1 MARSRRSRNGRARSN
16 RRAGRGRAFR
26 AEKDSRNMQEALVD
40 EPETQIRC
48 DPSNKE
54 RAIPMA
60 ELDTDV
66 LVVGSGPAGSAAAL
80 ALATYGLRTT
90 VITLYG
96 RLADP
101 PRAHIT
107 NQRTMEGLRDLRA
120 EEQVMAEATPQ
131 ELMGN
136 LVYCTSIA
144 GEELGRLHAWG
155 TRPDRLADYTAASPS
170 RICDMPQ
177 DLMEPVLLHNAQT
190 RGAKVRFD
198 TEYLS
203 LQQDDDGVT
212 VHVRDR
218 LRGDEYDIRA
228 KYVIGADGG
237 RSQIAEDIGLPLRG
251 QMGVGG
257 SINIVFEADLSHL
270 VADRPSVL
278 YWVLQPGA
286 DVGGIGA
293 GLVRMVR
300 PWHKWLIVWGYDING
315 PAPDLTEEYAL
326 SIVRKLVGDDSV
338 KVSITSSSAWTVN
351 HMSAERYSVGRVFCA
366 GDAVHRHPPSNGLG
380 SNTSIQDS
388 YNLAW
393 KLAAVLNGQA
403 GPGLLETYSAERG
416 PVGKQIV
423 DRANQSIGETAR
435 IFDALGLLNTA
446 DPEVL
451 VEHMA
456 PRKLATPEAEKQRAA
471 LREAVA
477 FKDYEF
483 NCHGVE
489 MDQRYESSAVVPDGT
504 PPEEPVR
511 DPQLYSHTT
520 SRPGAKLPHAWLT
533 TDHRRQISTLALGG
547 HGQFTVFT
555 GIGGDSWVRA
565 ATAVGERLGVDVAA
579 VVIGPGRE
587 YDDLYGDWA
596 RVCGTGDGGAPR
608 ARPDNYIAYRH
619 PSAASET
626 EAEAVL
632 ERALR
637 SILDTAALERSK
649 GARA

>member
-1 MARSRRSRNGRARSN
+1 MA
-16 RRAGRGRAFR
+16 
-26 AEKDSRNMQEALVD
+26 D
-40 EPETQIRC
+40 
-48 DPSNKE
+48 
-54 RAIPMA
+54 
-60 ELDTDV
+60 LDTDV

-80 ALATYGLRTT
+80 ALATYGVRTT
-90 VITLYG
+90 VITKYG
-96 RLADP
+96 RLADT

-107 NQRTMEGLRDLRA
+107 NQRTMEALRDLGVA
-120 EEQVMAEATPQ
+120 DEVMAEATPQ

-155 TRPDRLADYTAASPS
+155 TRPDRFADYSAASPS
-170 RICDMPQ
+170 RMCDMPQ
-177 DLMEPVLLHNAQT
+177 DLMEPVLLHNAQS

-212 VHVRDR
+212 VRVRDR

-228 KYVIGADGG
+228 RYVIGADGG
-237 RSQIAEDIGLPLRG
+237 RSQVADDIGLPLRG

-286 DVGGIGA
+286 DIGGIGA

-300 PWHKWLIVWGYDING
+300 PWHTWLIVWGYDING
-315 PAPDLTEEYAL
+315 PAPDLTEEYGL
-326 SIVRKLVGDDSV
+326 SIVHKLLGDESV
-338 KVSITSSSAWTVN
+338 DVTITSSSAWTVN
-351 HMSAERYSVGRVFCA
+351 HVSAERYSSGRVFCA

-380 SNTSIQDS
+380 SNTSIQDA

-393 KLAAVLNGQA
+393 KLAMVVKAQA
-403 GPGLLETYSAERG
+403 GPALLETYSAERA
-416 PVGKQIV
+416 PVGKQVV
-423 DRANQSIGETAR
+423 DRANQSIGDTSR

-446 DPEVL
+446 DPELMVA
-451 VEHMA
+451 HMA
-456 PRKLATPEAEKQRAA
+456 ARKDTTPEAEKQRAA
-471 LREAVA
+471 LREAIA

-483 NCHGVE
+483 NAHGVE
-489 MDQRYESSAVVPDGT
+489 LGQRYSSTAVVPDGT

-511 DPQLYSHTT
+511 DPELYHHPS

-533 TDHRRQISTLALGG
+533 TDHRRQVSTFDLGG
-547 HGQFTVFT
+547 HGRFTVFT

-565 ATAVGERLGVDVAA
+565 AATVGERLGVDVAA

-596 RVCGTGDGGAPR
+596 RVRGIEDGGVLLT
-608 ARPDNYIAYRH
+608 RPDNYVAFRQTGAA
-619 PSAASET
+619 SAA
-626 EAEAVL
+626 EAEAAL
-632 ERALR
+632 QSALR
-637 SILDTAALERSK
+637 TVLDRDHEEAQA
-649 GARA
+649 

>member
-1 MARSRRSRNGRARSN
+1 LPRI
-16 RRAGRGRAFR
+16 
-26 AEKDSRNMQEALVD
+26 E
-40 EPETQIRC
+40 
-48 DPSNKE
+48 
-54 RAIPMA
+54 
-60 ELDTDV
+60 TDV
-66 LVVGSGPAGSAAAL
+66 LVIGSGPAGSSAAL
-80 ALATYGLRTT
+80 ALATYGVPTT
-90 VITLYG
+90 VITKYG
-96 RLADP
+96 RLADT

-107 NQRTMEGLRDLRA
+107 NQRTMEVLRDLGV
-120 EEQVMAEATPQ
+120 EEEVAAQAAPQ

-155 TRPDRLADYTAASPS
+155 THPRRMADYTLASPS

-177 DLMEPVLLHNAQT
+177 DLMEPVLLHNAQA

-212 VHVRDR
+212 VRVRDR
-218 LRGDEYDIRA
+218 LLDEEYDIRA

-237 RSQIAEDIGLPLRG
+237 RSLVAEHIGLPLHG

-351 HMSAERYSVGRVFCA
+351 HLYAERYSTGRVFCA

-393 KLAAVLNGQA
+393 KLAMVLKGQA
-403 GPGLLETYSAERG
+403 GGGLLDSYSAERA

-423 DRANQSIGETAR
+423 DRANQSIPETSR
-435 IFDALGLLNTA
+435 IFDALGLLNTE
-446 DPEVL
+446 DPEL
-451 VEHMA
+451 MVEHMA
-456 PRKLATPEAEKQRAA
+456 ARKEATPEAEKQRAA
-471 LREAVA
+471 LREAIA

-489 MDQRYESSAVVPDGT
+489 LDQRYESTAVVSDGSA
-504 PPEEPVR
+504 PEEPVR
-511 DPQLYSHTT
+511 DPELYHHVS

-533 TDHRRQISTLALGG
+533 TDHRRQVSTLDLGG
-547 HGQFTVFT
+547 QGRFTVFT
-555 GIGGDSWVRA
+555 GIGGDSWERA
-565 ATAVGERLGVDVAA
+565 AAAVGERLGIEVAT
-579 VVIGPGRE
+579 VVIGPGRAYE
-587 YDDLYGDWA
+587 DLYGEWA
-596 RVCGTGDGGAPR
+596 DVRGIDDGGALL
-608 ARPDNYIAYRH
+608 ARPDNYVAFRH
-619 PSAASET
+619 PGALPAAD
-626 EAEAVL
+626 AE
-632 ERALR
+632 
-637 SILDTAALERSK
+637 AALESALRTVLHRTEE
-649 GARA
+649 AA

>member
-1 MARSRRSRNGRARSN
+1 MTD
-16 RRAGRGRAFR
+16 F
-26 AEKDSRNMQEALVD
+26 
-40 EPETQIRC
+40 
-48 DPSNKE
+48 
-54 RAIPMA
+54 
-60 ELDTDV
+60 DTDV

-80 ALATYGLRTT
+80 ALATYGVRTT
-90 VITLYG
+90 VITKYG
-96 RLADP
+96 RLAET

-107 NQRTMEGLRDLRA
+107 NQRTMEVLRDLGV
-120 EEQVMAEATPQ
+120 EEQVMAEAAPQ

-155 TRPDRLADYTAASPS
+155 TRPDRLADYTAASPT

-177 DLMEPVLLHNAQT
+177 DLMEPVLLHNAQS
-190 RGAKVRFD
+190 RGATVRFD

-203 LQQDDDGVT
+203 LEQDEDGVT

-237 RSQIAEDIGLPLRG
+237 RSTIAEQIGLPLEG

-315 PAPDLTEEYAL
+315 PAPDLTEEFAL
-326 SIVRKLVGDDSV
+326 SIVRTLLGDDSV
-338 KVSITSSSAWTVN
+338 EVSITSSSAWTVN
-351 HMSAERYSVGRVFCA
+351 HVYADQYSVGRVFCA

-393 KLAAVLNGQA
+393 KLAAVLQGQA
-403 GPGLLETYSAERG
+403 GPGLLSTYSTERA
-416 PVGKQIV
+416 PVGRQVV
-423 DRANQSIGETAR
+423 DRANQSIADTAR
-435 IFDALGLLNTA
+435 IYDALGLLDTE
-446 DPEVL
+446 DPDVM

-456 PRKLATPEAEKQRAA
+456 ARKQATPEAEKQRTA
-471 LREAVA
+471 LREAIA

-489 MDQRYESSAVVPDGT
+489 MDQRYESSAVVPDGS
-504 PPEEPVR
+504 PPELPVR
-511 DPQLYSHTT
+511 DPQLYSHAT

-533 TDHRRQISTLALGG
+533 NDHRRQVSTLDLGG
-547 HGQFTVFT
+547 RGRFTLFT

-565 ATAVGERLGVDVAA
+565 AAVVGERLGVDIRA
-579 VVIGPGRE
+579 VVIGPGQE

-596 RVCGTGDGGAPR
+596 RIRGVEDGGALL
-608 ARPDNYIAYRH
+608 ARPDNYVAFRQAGAA
-619 PSAASET
+619 SAAG
-626 EAEAVL
+626 AE
-632 ERALR
+632 
-637 SILDTAALERSK
+637 AALEKALRTVLDRSK
-649 GARA
+649 EARS

>member
-1 MARSRRSRNGRARSN
+1 MG
-16 RRAGRGRAFR
+16 
-26 AEKDSRNMQEALVD
+26 D
-40 EPETQIRC
+40 
-48 DPSNKE
+48 
-54 RAIPMA
+54 
-60 ELDTDV
+60 LDTDV

-80 ALATYGLRTT
+80 ALATYGVQTT
-90 VITLYG
+90 VITKYG
-96 RLADP
+96 RLADT

-107 NQRTMEGLRDLRA
+107 NQRTMEALRDLGV
-120 EEQVMAEATPQ
+120 EEEVMAEAAPQ

-177 DLMEPVLLHNAQT
+177 DLMEPVLLHNAQS

-228 KYVIGADGG
+228 RYVIGADGG
-237 RSQIAEDIGLPLRG
+237 RSQVAEDIGLPLQG

-315 PAPDLTEEYAL
+315 PAPDLTEEFAL

-351 HMSAERYSVGRVFCA
+351 HMSAERYSTGRVFCA

-393 KLAAVLNGQA
+393 KLAMVLKGRA
-403 GPGLLETYSAERG
+403 GPGLLDTYSAERA
-416 PVGKQIV
+416 PVGRQIV
-423 DRANQSIGETAR
+423 DRANQSIADTAR
-435 IFDALGLLNTA
+435 LYDALGLLDTT
-446 DPEVL
+446 DPEGM

-456 PRKLATPEAEKQRAA
+456 ARKQATPEAEKQRAA
-471 LREAVA
+471 LREAIA

-489 MDQRYESSAVVPDGT
+489 MDQRYESSAVVPD
-504 PPEEPVR
+504 
-511 DPQLYSHTT
+511 
-520 SRPGAKLPHAWLT
+520 
-533 TDHRRQISTLALGG
+533 
-547 HGQFTVFT
+547 
-555 GIGGDSWVRA
+555 
-565 ATAVGERLGVDVAA
+565 
-579 VVIGPGRE
+579 
-587 YDDLYGDWA
+587 
-596 RVCGTGDGGAPR
+596 DGGALLV
-608 ARPDNYIAYRH
+608 RPDNYVAFRQVGAT
-619 PSAASET
+619 S
-626 EAEAVL
+626 EAEA
-632 ERALR
+632 E
-637 SILDTAALERSK
+637 AALETALRTVLD
-649 GARA
+649 RAQEVQA